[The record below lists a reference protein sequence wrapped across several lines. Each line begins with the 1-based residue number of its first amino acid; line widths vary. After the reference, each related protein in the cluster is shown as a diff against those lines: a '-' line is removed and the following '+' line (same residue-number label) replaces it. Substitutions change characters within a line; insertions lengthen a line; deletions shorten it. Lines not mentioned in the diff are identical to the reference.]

1 MVELDFEI
9 DSLVKM
15 MKWTFVVAVVVAA
28 ALFVQ
33 LNFLGHDLSKK
44 PVNLEKKKQNNNEY

>member
-44 PVNLEKKKQNNNEY
+44 PVNLEKKETK